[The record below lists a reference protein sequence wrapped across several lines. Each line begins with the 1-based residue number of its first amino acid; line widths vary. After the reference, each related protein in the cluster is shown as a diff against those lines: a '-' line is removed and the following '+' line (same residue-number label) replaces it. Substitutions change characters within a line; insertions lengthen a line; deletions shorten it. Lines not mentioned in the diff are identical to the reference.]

1 MTIEAGFVPN
11 GVRTAVADTR
21 SQKNKSA
28 ASDGQVVGFGA
39 VLAAIDS
46 LESAVQT
53 VAAPVD
59 TPVVGD
65 LIAVSTASEVS
76 TASAIAVLEP
86 TVKDLVPTYP
96 AAAHFV
102 GAAMDA
108 FGLAESDA
116 LTRVGNG
123 TGSPSDQFSTD
134 PDAMVGIDSNV
145 SVNTGD
151 GGALHPRRS
160 DIKLDVIVL
169 AETSDAS
176 ETKNCTDQLLTV
188 PIEVQPQPGLM
199 VPDFTFVPPQAPQTV
214 ATPPIS
220 QFVSWSS
227 PMTPMSQ
234 TVVERS
240 DAGVVKTSKIDAQV
254 LRPVAKPE
262 GVKAVFSMALDA
274 LAELPVAPGKQQSD
288 TAAKQ
293 ALAVDGLT
301 VNALSK
307 VQPESR
313 SLPLVTKAV
322 EQAIGPIAVPLAV
335 SGTLVSPRREDQ
347 ARERSV
353 FRSNA
358 IEGSALGQSFL
369 STSASVAVQ
378 YTPELQMSPDVYVAE
393 KVAYWISNDV
403 QNAEMKLDG
412 IGLDPVEVSIRMHG
426 NEAHVAFR
434 TDELQARNALESAG
448 AHLKELLQ
456 REGLVLTGVS
466 VGTAG
471 AGDSGGGDAKSRQ
484 GARQGSVSAV
494 VPPSTRSESLTGRS
508 TGARLDL
515 FV

>member
-145 SVNTGD
+145 SVNAGD
-151 GGALHPRRS
+151 GGALHPRRY
-160 DIKLDVIVL
+160 DKKPDVHKLV
-169 AETSDAS
+169 ETSDAS
-176 ETKNCTDQLLTV
+176 ETDSCNTLLTVV
-188 PIEVQPQPGLM
+188 PIEVEVHPASM
-199 VPDFTFVPPQAPQTV
+199 VPDLTDVSPQALQTA
-214 ATPPIS
+214 ATPIS

-234 TVVERS
+234 TDIERS
-240 DAGVVKTSKIDAQV
+240 DTGVVKTSKIDAQV
-254 LRPVAKPE
+254 LRPVGKPE
-262 GVKAVFSMALDA
+262 GVKAVFSLALDA
-274 LAELPVAPGKQQSD
+274 LAEMPVAPGKQQSD
-288 TAAKQ
+288 TAAKPT
-293 ALAVDGLT
+293 LAVEGLT

-322 EQAIGPIAVPLAV
+322 EQAIGQIAVPLAV

-494 VPPSTRSESLTGRS
+494 VPTSTRSESLTGRS